1 MKKII
6 IFIVLTIMLVGCG
19 RSTPKLVQNKYMNTV
34 DAPQTG
40 FGRTVWIASADM
52 GDKRT
57 DVLDRVFGNNF
68 LRTVTQDEMHKSG
81 FEVVERAEMDKVME
95 EHLFSQHMAN
105 TRLES
110 NFIPARYTVS
120 MKLIN
125 IESTVGGVFIPI
137 LYINAD
143 TNIETSVEVK
153 LIDNVTGITKTMAG
167 NATVVINTQNLL
179 LFFGDL
185 ATPTYAGIEY
195 SVRSAIRDALSK
207 F

>member
-6 IFIVLTIMLVGCG
+6 SFIVLTIMLVGCG
-19 RSTPKLVQNKYMNTV
+19 RSTPKLVQNKYMNDA

-68 LRTVTQDEMHKSG
+68 LRTVTQDEMYKSG